1 MDSGATIVGVI
12 VLLICV
18 IPFVLLSRNN
28 RKRKQKVLDRL
39 VRLADQ
45 KNCKISRY
53 DIWNNSAV
61 GIDDTAR
68 WAFFTRK
75 VNEVSIEYRVNL
87 GEVQKCRVI
96 NSGRTVSRT
105 DGNHRVIEKLEL
117 AFTYRDKNKGET
129 ALEFYNRD
137 FDSPTLSGELQ
148 LTEKWGTVFSDTLS
162 AFSGQK

>member
-1 MDSGATIVGVI
+1 MDSGATIVGII

-18 IPFVLLSRNN
+18 TPFVLLSRNS
-28 RKRKQKVLDRL
+28 RKRKQEVLDRL

-68 WAFFTRK
+68 WVFFTRK
-75 VNEVSIEYRVNL
+75 VNGAQTEYRINL
-87 GEVQKCRVI
+87 AEVQKCRML
-96 NSGRTVSRT
+96 NSHRTVSRA
-105 DGNHRVIEKLEL
+105 DGNQKMIDRLEL

-129 ALEFYNRD
+129 VLEFYNRD

-148 LTEKWGTVFSDTLS
+148 LTEKWGKIFSDTLS
-162 AFSGQK
+162 AISM